1 MDQKLIIGLT
11 GKKGVGKDTSA
22 NILTRIFQKHIDY
35 KDKKLERYA
44 LASGLKDGVEH
55 IFGIKVTDDNKDC
68 VIGGFWKNRTP
79 REMVIALGDAAR
91 KFNKDSIIQG
101 LITKIKKS
109 DADIFI
115 ITDIRYDNEAKGIL
129 FDKVL
134 SNFYNPVILEI
145 TSTGNSKVKR
155 KRKWFSFKKEE
166 LHSSEKGIK
175 EKYIDFSINNIS
187 TMYELDRKLRIFVN
201 EHIHKKLNNI
211 TNSN

>member
-129 FDKVL
+129 SDEVL